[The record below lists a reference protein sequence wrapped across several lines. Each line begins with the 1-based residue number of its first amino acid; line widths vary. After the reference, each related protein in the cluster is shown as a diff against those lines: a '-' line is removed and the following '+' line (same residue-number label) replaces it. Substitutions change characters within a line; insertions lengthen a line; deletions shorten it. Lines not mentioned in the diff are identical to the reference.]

1 MINPN
6 FDPTWLLDMAKES
19 EEHFKET
26 LGLMLEAH
34 REEQAEIEQKRIIKL
49 LTELKVIRRCGA
61 TNKLVAFDTNGE
73 NVVYLTGL
81 ETFPEDECFCDPCD
95 SNECDCYGKKC
106 DYCNGKDTNK
116 VED

>member
-1 MINPN
+1 MINPH

-49 LTELKVIRRCGA
+49 LTELQVIRRCGA

-73 NVVYLTGL
+73 NVVYLTGF
-81 ETFPEDECFCDPCD
+81 ETFPEDECFCDSCD
-95 SNECDCYGKKC
+95 DENCSCYGKKC
-106 DYCNGKDTNK
+106 SYCKEKN
-116 VED
+116 EDR